1 MDKGRSEDGPTHV
14 EEFRAAQRAARE
26 AAGLPV
32 QDVVQ
37 PSDAPQGPRLR
48 VMSPGTQ
55 DVPTLSQPGAFHRP
69 VFEDSPV
76 AKKSTSQRPRGR
88 KKRRGRRRPRGRQFA
103 GNPWG
108 FFFGVAV
115 FVASVIVGISG
126 GLPVLG
132 HGVSWAFCGGSAA
145 VALLAGI
152 WIWQRR
158 AVVTKKASALS
169 AICVVVV
176 LSLFSWGA
184 STSVVL
190 DGKVYAVTS
199 VTARSWQLSHQMV
212 SQLQIIAR
220 YNVVLG
226 YPYAEGE
233 AHYGE
238 LASGIS
244 ALQVLVNEWA
254 NPNGSNV
261 PNYRFIPAAQDLDA
275 AAAYGVGA
283 LTDQQQ
289 YLSTDDTD
297 SQALA
302 VTARTNMDENA
313 QAALTVLRS
322 IARHYRFVLK
332 GGL

>member
-1 MDKGRSEDGPTHV
+1 
-14 EEFRAAQRAARE
+14 
-26 AAGLPV
+26 
-32 QDVVQ
+32 
-37 PSDAPQGPRLR
+37 
-48 VMSPGTQ
+48 
-55 DVPTLSQPGAFHRP
+55 
-69 VFEDSPV
+69 
-76 AKKSTSQRPRGR
+76 
-88 KKRRGRRRPRGRQFA
+88 
-103 GNPWG
+103 
-108 FFFGVAV
+108 
-115 FVASVIVGISG
+115 
-126 GLPVLG
+126 
-132 HGVSWAFCGGSAA
+132 
-145 VALLAGI
+145 
-152 WIWQRR
+152 
-158 AVVTKKASALS
+158 
-169 AICVVVV
+169 
-176 LSLFSWGA
+176 
-184 STSVVL
+184 
-190 DGKVYAVTS
+190 
-199 VTARSWQLSHQMV
+199 MV